1 MSLESRRLVYS
12 RALPDGTAYEFQG
25 EVVTVRGTVVDHL
38 LTEFTSNGDCKT
50 VRYSQLSP
58 CAKMLCEEAIAK
70 WDRGMITCVTDRQE
84 AEPSQAEPV
93 PMSR

>member
-25 EVVTVRGTVVDHL
+25 EVVTVRGEVVDHL

-58 CAKMLCEEAIAK
+58 CARLLCEEAIAR
-70 WDRGMITCVTDRQE
+70 WDRGVITCVTDQQTAGTGRE
-84 AEPSQAEPV
+84 ELAPR
-93 PMSR
+93 SR